1 MRILGFKFV
10 AAYIAAGVAAPM
22 DAAGTARRKGPPP
35 AVAITLSPTEHTAL
49 EHLCR
54 AGTTER
60 RLADRAQVALRA
72 AAGWG
77 NMAIAAYLHRSR
89 YWVQRWRVRFAR
101 ERVAGLADRPRS
113 GRPPR
118 LSPPA
123 TS

>member
-1 MRILGFKFV
+1 
-10 AAYIAAGVAAPM
+10 M
-22 DAAGTARRKGPPP
+22 DAAIGIRRKGPPP
-35 AVAITLSPTEHTAL
+35 AVVITLTPEERAAL

-60 RLADRAQVALRA
+60 RLADRAQVVLLAVL
-72 AAGWG
+72 GWG

-89 YWVQRWRVRFAR
+89 YWVVRWRRRFAR
-101 ERVAGLADRPRS
+101 ERVVGLVDRPRS
-113 GRPPR
+113 GRPRR

>member
-1 MRILGFKFV
+1 
-10 AAYIAAGVAAPM
+10 M
-22 DAAGTARRKGPPP
+22 DAAIGTRRKGPPP
-35 AVAITLSPTEHTAL
+35 AVTITLSPEERSAL

-60 RLADRAQVALRA
+60 RLADRAHVVLLAVL
-72 AAGWG
+72 GWG

-89 YWVQRWRVRFAR
+89 YWVVRWRRRFAR
-101 ERVAGLADRPRS
+101 ERLAGLVDRPRS

-123 TS
+123 TG

>member
-1 MRILGFKFV
+1 
-10 AAYIAAGVAAPM
+10 M
-22 DAAGTARRKGPPP
+22 DAAIGTRRKGPPP
-35 AVAITLSPTEHTAL
+35 AVTITLSREERSAL

-60 RLADRAQVALRA
+60 RLADRAHVVLLAVL
-72 AAGWG
+72 GWG

-89 YWVQRWRVRFAR
+89 YWVVRWRRRFAR
-101 ERVAGLADRPRS
+101 ERLAGLVDRPRS

-123 TS
+123 TG

>member
-1 MRILGFKFV
+1 
-10 AAYIAAGVAAPM
+10 M

-35 AVAITLSPTEHTAL
+35 AVAITLSSTEHTAL

-89 YWVQRWRVRFAR
+89 YLVQRWRVRFAR

-118 LSPPA
+118 LSPPP
-123 TS
+123 TD